1 MALDMP
7 AINDLPYHQDKMP
20 TTTPEMVD
28 ALAAILRFKIF
39 HQTKKDEHTLATLTG
54 VILYR
59 HLDRHQKMKVMDMIR
74 NEDHIHRADH
84 DELRVFCIE
93 PLIQPEWWLW
103 SLTTEELEEKF
114 KSQENFKTLLSLIG
128 FGVTAL
134 SIQDFGKELIKN
146 KKITRG
152 GAMFVLSA
160 TFVYLQNKQYNNTKK
175 EVERRKPNADAKSS
189 RFYE

>member
-1 MALDMP
+1 MAFDMP
-7 AINDLPYHQDKMP
+7 TVSDLPYHPDKLP
-20 TTTPEMVD
+20 KTTPELVD
-28 ALAAILRFKIF
+28 ALAGILRFKVF

-59 HLDRHQKMKVMDMIR
+59 HLDRFQKTKVMDMIHD
-74 NEDHIHRADH
+74 EDHIHRADH
-84 DELRVFCIE
+84 DELKVFCID

-103 SLTTEELEEKF
+103 SLTTKELEEKF
-114 KSQENFKTLLSLIG
+114 RSQENLKSLLALIG

-146 KKITRG
+146 KRVTRG

-160 TFVYLQNKQYNNTKK
+160 TFVYLQNKQYNTTK
-175 EVERRKPNADAKSS
+175 EELGRRKPNADARSS
-189 RFYE
+189 RFYD